1 MRVVWDCD
9 CIALYGQYTTT
20 PHMLTVYM
28 YIRTPLPLT
37 CSLPYTT
44 TLHNTPHEY
53 IYTHTQTPHPDTHTE
68 RNTRSRVQSPPRL
81 PPPAAR
87 SIEEAQ
93 WGGRKKERNTVSES
107 AAGVFTVLPTD
118 AQILQQEL
126 IAFPLRQFLC
136 VRKERKEESKGGLFS
151 VLVGQIGQK
160 KVEKKKK
167 RSKTAMSFLR

>member
-1 MRVVWDCD
+1 M
-9 CIALYGQYTTT
+9 
-20 PHMLTVYM
+20 HTVYM

-53 IYTHTQTPHPDTHTE
+53 IDTHTQTPHTDTQRE
-68 RNTRSRVQSPPRL
+68 KYPQQGPLSPPSPP

-87 SIEEAQ
+87 SIEEEAQ
-93 WGGRKKERNTVSES
+93 WGGRKKERNKVSES

-126 IAFPLRQFLC
+126 IAFPLRLFLC
-136 VRKERKEESKGGLFS
+136 MRKERNEESKGGAPFS
-151 VLVGQIGQK
+151 VLVGQIGK
-160 KVEKKKK
+160 KKLKKKK
-167 RSKTAMSFLR
+167 KKQNSDELLAMSLYKKTWCIVYTTISF

>member
-1 MRVVWDCD
+1 M
-9 CIALYGQYTTT
+9 
-20 PHMLTVYM
+20 HTVYM
-28 YIRTPLPLT
+28 YIRTPLHIT

-53 IYTHTQTPHPDTHTE
+53 IHTPRPHTDTHTQKEIPAAGSNLPLA
-68 RNTRSRVQSPPRL
+68 S

-93 WGGRKKERNTVSES
+93 WGGRKKERNKVSES

-136 VRKERKEESKGGLFS
+136 MRKERKEESKGGPPSQF
-151 VLVGQIGQK
+151 
-160 KVEKKKK
+160 
-167 RSKTAMSFLR
+167 

>member
-1 MRVVWDCD
+1 MYSSVRAVHCYTITCRVCRKR
-9 CIALYGQYTTT
+9 CIPYTTT
-20 PHMLTVYM
+20 PHMHTVYM
-28 YIRTPLPLT
+28 YIRTPLHIT

-53 IYTHTQTPHPDTHTE
+53 IHTPRPHTDTQTHTE
-68 RNTRSRVQSPPRL
+68 KYPQQGPLSPPSP

-93 WGGRKKERNTVSES
+93 WEGRKKERNKVSES

-136 VRKERKEESKGGLFS
+136 MRKERKEESKGGPPSQF
-151 VLVGQIGQK
+151 
-160 KVEKKKK
+160 
-167 RSKTAMSFLR
+167 

>member
-1 MRVVWDCD
+1 MP
-9 CIALYGQYTTT
+9 YTTT
-20 PHMLTVYM
+20 PHMLTVYL

-53 IYTHTQTPHPDTHTE
+53 IDTHTQTPHTDTQREIPAAGSNLTPLA
-68 RNTRSRVQSPPRL
+68 SL
-81 PPPAAR
+81 PPPFAAR

-136 VRKERKEESKGGLFS
+136 MRKERKEESKGGPPSLF
-151 VLVGQIGQK
+151 LWGK
-160 KVEKKKK
+160 LEKK
-167 RSKTAMSFLR
+167 S

>member
-1 MRVVWDCD
+1 MYSSVRAVHCYTITCRVCRKR
-9 CIALYGQYTTT
+9 CTPYTTT
-20 PHMLTVYM
+20 HHMITVYM
-28 YIRTPLPLT
+28 YIRTPLHIT

-53 IYTHTQTPHPDTHTE
+53 IDTHPDPTHRHTE
-68 RNTRSRVQSPPRL
+68 RNIRSRVQSHPPRL
-81 PPPAAR
+81 PPPLHAAR

-93 WGGRKKERNTVSES
+93 WGGRKKERNKVSES

-136 VRKERKEESKGGLFS
+136 MRKERKEESKGGPPSEF
-151 VLVGQIGQK
+151 
-160 KVEKKKK
+160 
-167 RSKTAMSFLR
+167 

>member
-9 CIALYGQYTTT
+9 CIAVYGQYTAIQS
-20 PHMLTVYM
+20 HAVSAVKDVY
-28 YIRTPLPLT
+28 RTPLPLT
-37 CSLPYTT
+37 CSPYTCIYVHHYPSHAVCRT
-44 TLHNTPHEY
+44 PLHSITLLTN
-53 IYTHTQTPHPDTHTE
+53 IYTHPDPTHRHTE
-68 RNTRSRVQSPPRL
+68 REIPAAGSTLTPLAS

-87 SIEEAQ
+87 SIEEEAQ

-136 VRKERKEESKGGLFS
+136 MRKERKEESKGGPSSEF
-151 VLVGQIGQK
+151 
-160 KVEKKKK
+160 
-167 RSKTAMSFLR
+167 